1 MKRKLKEFQA
11 NSDKLKDEMF
21 TKVVNKLEESGLL
34 NHNTESVYS
43 FIEYNYI
50 LLKEKIDILSSSEL
64 QDFYLDFVGWQGL
77 NESLVNFLK
86 EAEEVEELPKDQ
98 IADTLAQISSNLTE
112 SMPLLVK
119 VNNTYIK
126 DENLRQSLKDLTLSL
141 SNSLQKATKLIDYV
155 TIGVRNK

>member
-1 MKRKLKEFQA
+1 MKRKLKEFQT

-34 NHNTESVYS
+34 NPNTESVYS

-50 LLKEKIDILSSSEL
+50 LLKEKIDILSNSEV

-98 IADTLAQISSNLTE
+98 IADTLAQISSSLTE

-155 TIGVRNK
+155 TVGVRNK

>member
-1 MKRKLKEFQA
+1 MK
-11 NSDKLKDEMF
+11 
-21 TKVVNKLEESGLL
+21 
-34 NHNTESVYS
+34 
-43 FIEYNYI
+43 YI
-50 LLKEKIDILSSSEL
+50 LEYQS
-64 QDFYLDFVGWQGL
+64 FL